1 MTINKLN
8 GAIVT
13 PSYSPDFE
21 RCRLLSQSIENFVP
35 PSVNHYIIVPK
46 RDLPLF
52 KQIKRKNT
60 QIITVESVLP
70 WWIKRIPVMEN
81 GWLSAKNGF
90 IRGWILQQI
99 VKLSVALC
107 VKEDF
112 FIFLDSDTAFIRDFD
127 PQSFVKGDKV
137 RLFRVDNQY
146 SESFFQTYGLHKTWA
161 ETAGSLLNIESI
173 KFPVHG
179 YIGQLPTWR
188 RDNLLK
194 MYERIESIQEREW
207 IAAVGGCWQ
216 IAEYILYGMFVDYVL
231 PDSGHYYES
240 KKICHDYW
248 LTKALSN
255 QELDKFFSELSPN
268 DIAVHISSKAGM
280 SPQEYEKLI
289 EQFSTI
295 RL

>member
-1 MTINKLN
+1 MNKLN

-13 PSYSPDFE
+13 PSYGPDFE
-21 RCRLLSQSIENFVP
+21 RCQLLSRSIENFVP
-35 PSVNHYIIVPK
+35 PSVNHYIIVPE
-46 RDLPLF
+46 RDLALF

-60 QIITVESVLP
+60 ELITVESVLP
-70 WWIKRIPVMEN
+70 WWIKRIPVMKN

-99 VKLSVALC
+99 VKLSVALYMH
-107 VKEDF
+107 EDF
-112 FIFLDSDTAFIRDFD
+112 CIFLDSDIAFIRDFD
-127 PQSFVKGDKV
+127 PQSFVKDDKV

-146 SESFFQTYGLHKTWA
+146 SDNFFQAYKLHKTWV
-161 ETAGSLLNIESI
+161 EIAGNLLGIKNIQ
-173 KFPVHG
+173 FPVHG

-194 MYERIESIQEREW
+194 MYERIENIQEREW
-207 IAAVGGCWQ
+207 TAAVGSCWQ

-240 KKICHDYW
+240 NQICHDYW

-255 QELDKFFSELSPN
+255 EELDKFFHELSPN
-268 DIAVHISSKAGM
+268 DIAVHITSKAGM
-280 SPQEYEKLI
+280 SPQEYEKII
-289 EQFSTI
+289 EKFSTI
-295 RL
+295 KL